1 MKCPKTPLPN
11 IGETFETDVDLPF
24 KADGQIKKDEA
35 RWDSDNE
42 VLISTWAD

>member
-24 KADGQIKKDEA
+24 KADGQVNKAEA
-35 RWDSDNE
+35 RYDCDMRF
-42 VLISTWAD
+42 LISTWAN